1 MKVELNIDASNIG
14 ETIIDMF
21 TKLTEEQK
29 ETIALTVLSDWLKSP
44 ELIEKSALHRE
55 ALEYARPRRW
65 NAELSEAK
73 LMETSEY
80 KYYLKDKPTTKT
92 LMIHKITSEVIKYH
106 EKAIGDMIRS
116 DPEMDRIMKETMVTI
131 KENFPKIVNDAM
143 IAWFCSNMQ
152 TMAQGVG
159 TALHQSQSASQMVQQ
174 LTDRINS
181 R

>member
-1 MKVELNIDASNIG
+1 
-14 ETIIDMF
+14 
-21 TKLTEEQK
+21 
-29 ETIALTVLSDWLKSP
+29 
-44 ELIEKSALHRE
+44 
-55 ALEYARPRRW
+55 
-65 NAELSEAK
+65 
-73 LMETSEY
+73 
-80 KYYLKDKPTTKT
+80 
-92 LMIHKITSEVIKYH
+92 
-106 EKAIGDMIRS
+106 
-116 DPEMDRIMKETMVTI
+116 MKETMVTI